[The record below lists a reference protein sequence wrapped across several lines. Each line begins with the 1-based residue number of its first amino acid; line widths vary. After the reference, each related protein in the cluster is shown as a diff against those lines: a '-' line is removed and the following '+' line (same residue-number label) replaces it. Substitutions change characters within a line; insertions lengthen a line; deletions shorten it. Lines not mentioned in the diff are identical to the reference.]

1 MKAHDG
7 RTLSPYSAQV
17 MGGCRL
23 CLAPLFWILFPFS
36 PKSSCKK
43 LFCRWKKKS
52 MCFFSNHWPC
62 SLAQSNRIVAEP
74 PEATRPVG
82 REITVSEEL
91 ARCLALLECD
101 TCEEMPTQGKEGGCR
116 CFMKCVKKHSNYRSR
131 KFTSPRGTWCASER
145 SWNINILMERL
156 ILLHTVHA
164 WWVHSLRSL

>member
-1 MKAHDG
+1 MMEGHSLL
-7 RTLSPYSAQV
+7 TLLRSWEVADFAWHPYSEFFFHSLQRVAARNYSV
-17 MGGCRL
+17 DG
-23 CLAPLFWILFPFS
+23 
-36 PKSSCKK
+36 
-43 LFCRWKKKS
+43 KKKS

-131 KFTSPRGTWCASER
+131 KFTSPRGTCCASER